1 MKVKEGEY
9 VEGILQSNV
18 KQTLTPMGKEGREVV
33 RYFEGAE
40 VKESK
45 MILEG

>member
-9 VEGILQSNV
+9 VEGILQSDV
-18 KQTLTPMGKEGREVV
+18 KQTLIPMGKEGRTIE
-33 RYFEGAE
+33 RIFEGAE